1 MKNPETLSE
10 AVTLLQQDGYTEDFN
25 IQSNCVECK
34 NLDLKISPE
43 EFLIDKFYRFE
54 GDTDPDDEEV
64 VYAISSDKHKLKGIL
79 VAAFGKDADALS
91 TDTLRKIKMREHL

>member
-25 IQSNCVECK
+25 IQSNFIECK
-34 NLDLKISPE
+34 NIDLKISPE

-64 VYAISSDKHKLKGIL
+64 VYAISSDKHKMKGIL
-79 VAAFGKDADALS
+79 VAAFGKDADVLS
-91 TDTLRKIKMREHL
+91 TEILEKLRIKK